1 MEIGLF
7 LLQQMRGREMPAS
20 RVVGETIEQAVLA
33 EQLGFHTVWFA
44 EHHFANLGMC
54 PSPLLMAAHAAART
68 TRIRIGTGVVVL
80 PFYNPMRLVDEIAY
94 VDVLSG
100 GRLTLGVGSGSHRHE
115 FAGLGV
121 PIAEA
126 RARFEE
132 ALDVLDIG
140 LAGDSIEYHGRYVD
154 VPQSFLPLRPIQK
167 PMPLYLA
174 GLAKDPA
181 MVARVARRGYV
192 PFLSAMWMPAAAVA
206 AVRAT
211 YDDARRAIGLDPAAC
226 PFAIQRLVHVAE
238 DPADARDVAERA
250 IFTHRIVAALKAGNG
265 RFDGGYVQEDAH
277 PGDPT
282 PEDVLAKAMIGPPE
296 RIAALLQEDIDLVGP
311 THLSLF
317 MSFGGLEHRRVRRSM
332 ERFAREVLPL
342 LRPHPHRAAAAD

>member
-7 LLQQMRGREMPAS
+7 LLQQMRERTVPAAQ
-20 RVVGETIEQAVLA
+20 VVRETIDQAVLA
-33 EQLGFHTVWFA
+33 EALGFHTVWFA

-68 TRIRIGTGVVVL
+68 TRIRLGTGVVVL
-80 PFYNPMRLVDEIAY
+80 PFYNPMRLVDEVAY

-132 ALDVLDIG
+132 ALDVVDLA
-140 LAGDSIEYHGRYVD
+140 LAGDRVEYRGRFVD
-154 VPQSFLPLRPIQK
+154 VPPTHLPLRPLQTRL
-167 PMPLYLA
+167 PVYLA

-181 MVARVARRGYV
+181 MVERVARRGYT

-206 AVRAT
+206 AVRAPF
-211 YDDARRAIGLDPAAC
+211 DAARRAAGREAGTGA
-226 PFAIQRLVHVAE
+226 FAIQRLVYVT
-238 DPADARDVAERA
+238 DDKADASDAAERA
-250 IFTHRIVAALKAGNG
+250 LFTHRIVAGLKAGTG
-265 RFDGGYVQEDAH
+265 RFAGGYVEEEAH

-282 PEDVLAKAMIGPPE
+282 VDEILAKAMIGPPE
-296 RIAALLQEDIDLVGP
+296 RIVALLQDDMTEVAP
-311 THLSLF
+311 SHLSLF
-317 MSFGGLEHRRVRRSM
+317 MSFGGLDHGRVAHSM
-332 ERFAREVLPL
+332 QRFADEVLPHL
-342 LRPHPHRAAAAD
+342 AQPAAVAAD